1 MATKYWIVDKT
12 QLSSLD
18 YDQLKDDSKA
28 STRLSVN
35 GLKAIIESDEIPTGL
50 NTNDSLT
57 HSEALTLMT
66 TSEWYQPDP
75 NDEVGLD

>member
-12 QLSSLD
+12 QLSSLN
-18 YDQLKDDSKA
+18 YDQLKDNSKE

-35 GLKAIIESDEIPTGL
+35 GLKAIVESDQIPSGL
-50 NTNDSLT
+50 STNDSLT
-57 HSEALTLMT
+57 HAEALTLMAT
-66 TSEWYQPDP
+66 AEWYQPDP

>member
-1 MATKYWIVDKT
+1 MATKYWVVDKT

-18 YDQLKDDSKA
+18 YDRLKDDSKA

-50 NTNDSLT
+50 NKNDSLT
-57 HSEALTLMT
+57 HSEALTLMA